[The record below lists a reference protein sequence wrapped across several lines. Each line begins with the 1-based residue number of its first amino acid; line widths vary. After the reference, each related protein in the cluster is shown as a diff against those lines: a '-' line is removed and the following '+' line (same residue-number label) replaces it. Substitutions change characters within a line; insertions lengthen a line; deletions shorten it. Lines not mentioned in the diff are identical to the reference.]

1 MSQLTLNVATLTLY
15 VAINA
20 ICRNRLPLNVATLPL
35 YVAQKSIAAKC
46 RNPLTLNVA
55 LGRKV
60 TDGTETKSKC

>member
-1 MSQLTLNVATLTLY
+1 MSQSTLY
-15 VAINA
+15 VAIDY
-20 ICRNRLPLNVATLPL
+20 RYLNVATLPL